1 MATPLPEQVA
11 GLLIPMVGRPMIL
24 PNVAVAEIVPWKRPA
39 RKDNASPA
47 WLLGR
52 VEWRGLQVPLIS
64 LELMNN
70 IELDDAQQGSRIAVV
85 NGVGKTKLPFYAISI
100 QGIPRLLRV
109 YPEDITQEEQLPD
122 KPALA
127 WQMAVNGERMVVPD
141 LDYVEEQLEKM
152 GAF

>member
-24 PNVAVAEIVPWKRPA
+24 PNVAVAEIVPWKRPT
-39 RKDNASPA
+39 RKDNAAPP

-52 VEWRGLQVPLIS
+52 IEWRGLQVPLIS

-70 IELDDAQQGSRIAVV
+70 VELDDAQQGSRIAVV

-109 YPEDITQEEQLPD
+109 YQDDITQEEQLPD

-127 WQMAVNGERMVVPD
+127 WQMAVNGERMVVPN
-141 LDYVEEQLEKM
+141 LDYVEEQLEKL
-152 GAF
+152 GAA

>member
-1 MATPLPEQVA
+1 MATPLPEQVP

-24 PNVAVAEIVPWKRPA
+24 PNLAVAEIVPWKRPT
-39 RKDNASPA
+39 RKDNTAPA

-70 IELDDAQQGSRIAVV
+70 IELDDAQHGSRIAVV

-141 LDYVEEQLEKM
+141 LDYVESQLEQL
-152 GAF
+152 GAI

>member
-24 PNVAVAEIVPWKRPA
+24 PNVAVAEIVPWKRPT

-70 IELDDAQQGSRIAVV
+70 IELDDAQHGSRIAVV
-85 NGVGKTKLPFYAISI
+85 NGVGKTKMPFYAISI

-141 LDYVEEQLEKM
+141 LDYVESQLEQL
-152 GAF
+152 GAI

>member
-24 PNVAVAEIVPWKRPA
+24 PNVAVAEIVPWKRPT
-39 RKDNASPA
+39 RKDNTAPG

-70 IELDDAQQGSRIAVV
+70 IELDDAQHGSRIAVV

-141 LDYVEEQLEKM
+141 LDYVESQLELL
-152 GAF
+152 GAI